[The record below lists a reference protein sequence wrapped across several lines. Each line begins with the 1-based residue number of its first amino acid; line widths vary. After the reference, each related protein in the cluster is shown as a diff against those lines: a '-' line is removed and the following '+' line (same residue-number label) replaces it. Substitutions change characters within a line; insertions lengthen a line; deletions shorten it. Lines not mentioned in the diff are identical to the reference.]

1 MCKWVLHA
9 LLPSSCRVYQ
19 TLIAVRLV
27 TGDDIIREISLDY
40 SITDLRCLYLF
51 MSVVFLTTE
60 FKVSL
65 SSCPMVILVSIF
77 IDNFFCKFKMGY
89 GPFYVKKT
97 ASTCTG
103 GDNTKQTTDKQTNTT
118 KLLLNAPGVY

>member
-1 MCKWVLHA
+1 M
-9 LLPSSCRVYQ
+9 
-19 TLIAVRLV
+19 

-77 IDNFFCKFKMGY
+77 IDNFFVSSKWGR
-89 GPFYVKKT
+89 GPFM
-97 ASTCTG
+97 
-103 GDNTKQTTDKQTNTT
+103 
-118 KLLLNAPGVY
+118 